1 MGKTLRTRDTLY
13 LDKDKFALLDKLA
26 KETRI
31 PRAELSREAIDD
43 LLMKYKLLK
52 GPKRKP

>member
-13 LDKDKFALLDKLA
+13 LDAEKFALLEKLA

-43 LLMKYKLLK
+43 LLIKYKVLK
-52 GPKRKP
+52 APRRKP